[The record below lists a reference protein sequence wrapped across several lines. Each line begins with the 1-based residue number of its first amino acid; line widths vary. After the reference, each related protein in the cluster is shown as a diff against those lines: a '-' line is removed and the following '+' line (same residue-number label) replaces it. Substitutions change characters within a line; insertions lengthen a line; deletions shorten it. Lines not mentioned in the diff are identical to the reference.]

1 MKSVSLAK
9 KYHSVGEKSPSYVQT
24 CSHKTCYMALDQVH
38 LQGTQIEEFEVT
50 KGVLNQNP

>member
-38 LQGTQIEEFEVT
+38 LQGTQIEEFEDT